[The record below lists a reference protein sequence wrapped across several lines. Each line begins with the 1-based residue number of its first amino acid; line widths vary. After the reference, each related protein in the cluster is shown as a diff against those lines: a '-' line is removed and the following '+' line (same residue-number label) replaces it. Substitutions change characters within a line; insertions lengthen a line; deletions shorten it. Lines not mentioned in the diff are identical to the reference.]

1 MNNKQIKELL
11 NEEEEDDELNKK
23 IRFQVKKNIKKSLLK
38 IF

>member
-23 IRFQVKKNIKKSLLK
+23 IRFQVKNNIKKSLLK

>member
-23 IRFQVKKNIKKSLLK
+23 IRFQVKKNIKK
-38 IF
+38 